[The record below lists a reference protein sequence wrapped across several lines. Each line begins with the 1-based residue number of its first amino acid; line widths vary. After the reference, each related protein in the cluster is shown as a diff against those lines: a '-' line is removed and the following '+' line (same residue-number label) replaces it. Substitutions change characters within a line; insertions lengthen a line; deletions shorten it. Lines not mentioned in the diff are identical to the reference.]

1 MHQLKKCQFCGA
13 ELPEEASFCLKC
25 SSVINTR
32 EVYESNSK
40 KAFLAYKKAATVSL
54 LIILTFSLC
63 FLSSASIKTLPT
75 ISDDSAESET
85 TLIPVTL
92 PNGEEVTDDSGN
104 TVYEAVTVEPTTKK
118 PSLLSEIISSIT
130 GKDDDKDSKNK
141 DNDISEDKPDI
152 INSDISQKPSSTEQ
166 NRDKNPESSSSD
178 NNNSSTSPSQEQT
191 SQSPTETEPTT
202 EEETDVYEDPS
213 EVFEYKNYNKDGT
226 QISITKYKGNAS
238 FVTVP
243 DFIDGKMVAEIE
255 TNAFKDNSKIKTID
269 IPKGNRTDIWLR
281 DSCFNNL
288 SSLTTVNLYD
298 NNLGTFGRFAVDC
311 PIKDINVT
319 YWQFKFVDGALYQ
332 YNSRNWKFSY
342 FAGNPCYSTLNIP
355 SWCTEID
362 YGNLKTAKNL
372 KVINAH
378 KDVTSIPTS
387 DFDYGKNL
395 EAINIEEGNFRYF
408 SKDGVLFY
416 KTYNSTGYTTN
427 YEAIYPHGKKDKS
440 FTLPQKDGYTFR
452 IPFYSNVE
460 SNPYVEEFYIPLN
473 ASISSIVNP
482 APSFPN
488 LKKLHYAKGN
498 PQYDE
503 IRFKFT
509 GEVTLY

>member
-1 MHQLKKCQFCGA
+1 MRKLKKCQFCGA

-32 EVYESNSK
+32 EIFETNSK
-40 KAFLAYKKAATVSL
+40 KAFLVYKKVITVSL
-54 LIILTFSLC
+54 LIMLTFSLC
-63 FLSSASIKTLPT
+63 FLSSASIKAIPT
-75 ISDDSAESET
+75 VSVDSEEPHTS
-85 TLIPVTL
+85 LVPVTL

-104 TVYEAVTVEPTTKK
+104 TVYEAVTVETTTKK
-118 PSLLSEIISSIT
+118 QSIFSEIISSIT

-141 DNDISEDKPDI
+141 NNDISEGTI
-152 INSDISQKPSSTEQ
+152 GITNSDISQKPSSTEQ

-178 NNNSSTSPSQEQT
+178 NNKGTSPSQEQT
-191 SQSPTETEPTT
+191 PQSPTETEPTT

-243 DFIDGKMVAEIE
+243 DYIDGKMVAEIE

-269 IPKGNRTDIWLR
+269 IPKGNRTGIWLR

-311 PIKDINVT
+311 PIKDINIT

-395 EAINIEEGNFRYF
+395 EAINIEEGNPFF
-408 SKDGVLFY
+408 MSKDGVLFHDEY
-416 KTYNSTGYTTN
+416 LNGSKN
-427 YEAIYPHGKKDKS
+427 YVAIYPHGKKDKS

-452 IPFYSNVE
+452 IPFSSNVE
-460 SNPYVEEFYIPLN
+460 RNTYVEEFYIPLN

-488 LKKLHYAKGN
+488 LKKLHYAKGH

>member
-1 MHQLKKCQFCGA
+1 MKKCQFCGA
-13 ELPEEASFCLKC
+13 ELPDEASFCLKC

-32 EVYESNSK
+32 EIFETNSK
-40 KAFLAYKKAATVSL
+40 KAFLVYKKVITVSL
-54 LIILTFSLC
+54 LIMLTFSLC

-75 ISDDSAESET
+75 VSVDSEEPHTS
-85 TLIPVTL
+85 LIPVTL

-104 TVYEAVTVEPTTKK
+104 TVYEAVIVEPTTKK
-118 PSLLSEIISSIT
+118 PSIFSEIISSIT

-152 INSDISQKPSSTEQ
+152 INSDVSQKPSSTEQ

-178 NNNSSTSPSQEQT
+178 NNNSSTSSSQEQT
-191 SQSPTETEPTT
+191 PQSPTETEPTT

-243 DFIDGKMVAEIE
+243 DFIDGKMVVEIE
-255 TNAFKDNSKIKTID
+255 KNAFQDNSKIKTID
-269 IPKGNRTDIWLR
+269 IPKGERTLIWLGHG
-281 DSCFNNL
+281 CFNNL
-288 SSLTTVNLYD
+288 SSLTTVNLY
-298 NNLGTFGRFAVDC
+298 NNDLGTFGDFAVDC
-311 PIKDINVT
+311 PIKDFNIT
-319 YWQFKFVDGALYQ
+319 YWQYKFVDGALYS
-332 YNSRNWKFSY
+332 YSSSGWKFIY
-342 FAGNPCYSTLNIP
+342 FAGNPCYTTLTPP
-355 SWCTEID
+355 SWCNRIT
-362 YGNLKTAKNL
+362 YGNLSTAKNL
-372 KVINAH
+372 KVINVH
-378 KDVTSIPTS
+378 KDITSIPTS

-395 EAINIEEGNFRYF
+395 EAINIEEGNPFF
-408 SKDGVLFY
+408 MSKDGVLFHDEY
-416 KTYNSTGYTTN
+416 LNGSKN
-427 YEAIYPHGKKDKS
+427 YVAIYPHGKKDKS

-452 IPFYSNVE
+452 IPFSSNVE
-460 SNPYVEEFYIPLN
+460 RNTYVEEFYIPLN

-488 LKKLHYAKGN
+488 LKKLHYATGN